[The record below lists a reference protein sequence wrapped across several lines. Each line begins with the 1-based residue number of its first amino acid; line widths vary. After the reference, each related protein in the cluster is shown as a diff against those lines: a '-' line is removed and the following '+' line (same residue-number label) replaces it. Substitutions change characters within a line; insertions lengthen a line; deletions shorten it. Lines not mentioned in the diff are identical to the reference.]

1 MFSMGFHALK
11 VQETI
16 LVSVASRAGPSLS
29 WVELQKRRSRRMG
42 HYSIAEPG
50 PTAEVHDRTIAE
62 AESGLT
68 VESDGPEQRMTVP
81 EEGQEG
87 TCVKLVND
95 ATEKL
100 VKMVMRWCIVLYR
113 HEKL

>member
-1 MFSMGFHALK
+1 MDLCNYVKSFVMYFMLLICYMFSMGFHALK

-50 PTAEVHDRTIAE
+50 PTAEVHGRTIAE
-62 AESGLT
+62 
-68 VESDGPEQRMTVP
+68 
-81 EEGQEG
+81 GQEQEG
-87 TCVKLVND
+87 P
-95 ATEKL
+95 
-100 VKMVMRWCIVLYR
+100 
-113 HEKL
+113 